1 MTGLLYM
8 RIVLGHIISS
18 NNNYDADIQREVSNI
33 FIRTNILSRKFHK
46 CLLVVK
52 SVLVRSYCICLYD
65 AALWYKFHV
74 GILNKLLSA
83 YNRCIKI
90 FFGFNR

>member
-1 MTGLLYM
+1 MYNSTLA
-8 RIVLGHIISS
+8 LGHVISS
-18 NNNYDADIQREVSNI
+18 NNNDDADISNI